1 MGTASWL
8 VWHNGGWQRHS
19 AALTMYAIQLA
30 LNLSWPPLFFSGH
43 KLGMA
48 LADSTALLLSV
59 AATTQLFWDAE
70 PAAGKLLLPYLAWTA
85 YATMLNGWIWNKN
98 PKADSAASLK
108 TQPKHTK
115 LDEIQEEL
123 QMESPDTK

>member
-48 LADSTALLLSV
+48 LADSTG
-59 AATTQLFWDAE
+59 E
-70 PAAGKLLLPYLAWTA
+70 
-85 YATMLNGWIWNKN
+85 
-98 PKADSAASLK
+98 
-108 TQPKHTK
+108 HT
-115 LDEIQEEL
+115 
-123 QMESPDTK
+123 